1 MSGFFD
7 SEQVR
12 ESLFELDELQHK
24 LFSELFEIPFSDSDK
39 KKDLLETMKNFLE
52 KQKVFIFRLSLSNDP
67 EAIEMKNR
75 ILDSAL
81 LFGLEPGDNINTF
94 FAKMEESIE
103 NLENTLDD

>member
-103 NLENTLDD
+103 NLEKTLDD

>member
-1 MSGFFD
+1 
-7 SEQVR
+7 
-12 ESLFELDELQHK
+12 LFELDELQHK

-103 NLENTLDD
+103 NLEKTLDD

>member
-1 MSGFFD
+1 
-7 SEQVR
+7 
-12 ESLFELDELQHK
+12 
-24 LFSELFEIPFSDSDK
+24 
-39 KKDLLETMKNFLE
+39 MKNFLE

-103 NLENTLDD
+103 NLEKTLDD

>member
-24 LFSELFEIPFSDSDK
+24 LFNELLEIPFSDKDK
-39 KKDLLETMKNFLE
+39 KREHIETMKEFLE
-52 KQKVFIFRLSLSNDP
+52 KQKVFIFRMSLSDDP
-67 EAIEMKNR
+67 EAIEMRNR

-81 LFGLEPGDNINTF
+81 LFGVEPGNDINTF

-103 NLENTLDD
+103 RLENSLDD

>member
-24 LFSELFEIPFSDSDK
+24 LFSELMEIPFADTDK
-39 KKDLLETMKNFLE
+39 KREHLETMKQFLE
-52 KQKVFIFRLSLSNDP
+52 KQKVFIFRMSLSDDP
-67 EAIEMKNR
+67 EAVEMRNR

-81 LFGLEPGDNINTF
+81 LFGLELGDDINTF

-103 NLENTLDD
+103 KLEKTLDD

>member
-103 NLENTLDD
+103 NLENNLDD